1 MEKTVEITICLGS
14 SCFSRGNK
22 EMVSVIQ
29 DYLEEHKLKEQVK
42 FKGGHCFGNC
52 SNGPVIK
59 INGQPYYG
67 VSKIGITDI
76 LNQAFNLE

>member
-1 MEKTVEITICLGS
+1 MEKKVEITICLGS

-22 EMVSVIQ
+22 EIVDFIQ
-29 DYLEEHKLKEQVK
+29 GYLEEHKLKDQVI
-42 FKGGHCFGNC
+42 FKGGHCLGNC
-52 SNGPVIK
+52 IDGPVIK

-67 VSKIGITDI
+67 INKISINDI